1 MHASLFKSI
10 YGQMASNFLV
20 VKMFSN
26 LFFPRER
33 KSPPLPLQFAF
44 GWAMSNFGQDTTREG
59 QELLFCEQNIRNE
72 WYSELKKR
80 YLEVN
85 YTFGVAPIRL
95 PMLGLVAKTLVWPDV
110 NNLKIDALESRYIY
124 VIYLHRQHFNEQ
136 YLTWAP
142 GDFPGGQMISG
153 QGTLVKNTVV
163 VGGGEFS

>member
-1 MHASLFKSI
+1 
-10 YGQMASNFLV
+10 MAFNFFV

-59 QELLFCEQNIRNE
+59 QELLFCEQITCNDGF
-72 WYSELKKR
+72 SELKKR

-95 PMLGLVAKTLVWPDV
+95 PMLGLVANTLV
-110 NNLKIDALESRYIY
+110 
-124 VIYLHRQHFNEQ
+124 
-136 YLTWAP
+136 
-142 GDFPGGQMISG
+142 
-153 QGTLVKNTVV
+153 
-163 VGGGEFS
+163 